1 MRSIQVNI
9 DRPNFMINPT
19 NCSPFSVDSQG
30 IGDQGTGAAFSSPF
44 NAVNCFALPF
54 KPRMTMREL
63 GRKATARSQ
72 NPALQFDLTTR
83 PGDANIKTVS
93 VTLPKAYEIDQSHL
107 GNICSRTQLEREH
120 CAGRQPIGTAVTRTP
135 LLEQPLTGLAYAV
148 SGYGK
153 LPHVVF
159 ILGGQVTVM
168 PEAVSSSVQG
178 GRLKTT
184 VPVVPDVPIG
194 HFRLSLFGGKKGYF
208 TNTRNLCAQPVVSTV
223 EIIGQNGKTTKQNV
237 RMSTACPKR
246 GAKRAGRQSGRSG

>member
-1 MRSIQVNI
+1 MRQ
-9 DRPNFMINPT
+9 
-19 NCSPFSVDSQG
+19 
-30 IGDQGTGAAFSSPF
+30 
-44 NAVNCFALPF
+44 
-54 KPRMTMREL
+54 L

-93 VTLPKAYEIDQSHL
+93 VTLPKAYEIDQGHL
-107 GNICSRTQLEREH
+107 GNICSRIQLEREH
-120 CAGRQPIGTAVTRTP
+120 CAGRQPIGTASTRTP
-135 LLEQPLTGLAYAV
+135 LLDQPLTGLAYAV

-168 PEAVSSSVQG
+168 PEAISSSVQG

-194 HFRLSLFGGKKGYF
+194 HFHLSLFGGKKGYF
-208 TNTRNLCAQPVVSTV
+208 TNTRSLCAAPVVSTV
-223 EIIGQNGKTTKQNV
+223 EMTAQNGKTTKQNL
-237 RMSTACPKR
+237 RMTTACGNR
-246 GAKRAGRQSGRSG
+246 RAKRAAPHSRPPG